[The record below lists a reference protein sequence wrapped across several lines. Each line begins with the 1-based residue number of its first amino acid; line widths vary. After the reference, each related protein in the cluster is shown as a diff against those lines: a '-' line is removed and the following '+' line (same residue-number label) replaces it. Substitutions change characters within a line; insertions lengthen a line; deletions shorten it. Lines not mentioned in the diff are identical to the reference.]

1 MVRWSALGLVAIAV
15 AACALFAE
23 DPPANV
29 CASDEQCFRAQG
41 EVCNLETKRCE
52 PGPDAGV
59 PDKPPERGAR
69 STAEGSA
76 EVIDTA
82 LVEP

>member
-1 MVRWSALGLVAIAV
+1 VRLAIAAVLVAMG
-15 AACALFAE
+15 ACALFTE
-23 DPPANV
+23 DPPENV

-59 PDKPPERGAR
+59 PADG
-69 STAEGSA
+69 GIDSA
-76 EVIDTA
+76 
-82 LVEP
+82 LGR